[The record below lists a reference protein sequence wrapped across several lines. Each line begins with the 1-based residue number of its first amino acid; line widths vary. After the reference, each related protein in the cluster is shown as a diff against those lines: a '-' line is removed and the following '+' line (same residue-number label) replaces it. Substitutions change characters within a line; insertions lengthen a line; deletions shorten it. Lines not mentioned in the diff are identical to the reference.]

1 MKITYG
7 QILHESHNELQKK
20 EVPKIT
26 KKLEDFFSLPPVE
39 AEIED
44 APPARSKE
52 EIMVEAMQISS
63 ALTTAEK
70 VDFALPPV
78 VGLDMHDD
86 EMDDIARKAVATFND
101 LISLGGNVPDMHAG
115 KIYEV
120 AGQMLKTALDAKN
133 SKADKKLKMIELQ
146 LKKVR
151 AEQIDFD
158 LGAGPAKGSQTGEFD
173 RNELLRYLVKPDKN
187 DNSANVDNS
196 DK

>member
-1 MKITYG
+1 M
-7 QILHESHNELQKK
+7 LHKKK
-20 EVPKIT
+20 EAPKIT
-26 KKLEDFFSLPPVE
+26 KKLEDFFNLPPTQE
-39 AEIED
+39 AEDDED
-44 APPARSKE
+44 LFPVKTKDE
-52 EIMVEAMQISS
+52 LMVEAMQISS

-70 VDFALPPV
+70 VDFALPTV
-78 VGLDMHDD
+78 IGLEVHDN
-86 EMDDIARKAVATFND
+86 EMDSTAKKAVDTFND
-101 LISLGGNVPDMHAG
+101 LISLGANVPDMHAG

-158 LGAGPAKGSQTGEFD
+158 LGNGGQKRTNGGEFD
-173 RNELLRYLVKPDKN
+173 RNELLRYLVNPDKK
-187 DNSANVDNS
+187 

>member
-1 MKITYG
+1 
-7 QILHESHNELQKK
+7 
-20 EVPKIT
+20 VT
-26 KKLEDFFSLPPVE
+26 KKLEDFFNLPPTEV
-39 AEIED
+39 EIED
-44 APPARSKE
+44 APPTRSKE

-78 VGLDMHDD
+78 VGLDTHDD

-158 LGAGPAKGSQTGEFD
+158 LGAGPAKGSQGGEFD

-187 DNSANVDNS
+187 DNSANADNS